1 MKVYTKTGD
10 KGNTSL
16 YNGNRI
22 GKYEIFFDVLGE
34 IDELSSRIGM
44 VCSLLDNKD
53 ISNKLREIQGKLQ
66 DINTII
72 ATPNSEKTLP
82 NILEIDVSNI
92 EKFIDELEKSNT
104 KLTKFILPGVT
115 QVDSQCHLC
124 RTQTRKVERFLWK
137 FHYDN
142 SILPTSEGDLIEIKD
157 IVVDMNITSYV
168 NRLSDLFFVLARF
181 LCKNEGYDDYFQ

>member
-10 KGNTSL
+10 KGTTSL
-16 YNGNRI
+16 YNGSRI

-44 VCSLLDNKD
+44 VCSLLNDTD
-53 ISNKLREIQGKLQ
+53 ITNKLREIQGKLQ
-66 DINTII
+66 DINSII
-72 ATPNSEKTLP
+72 ATPNSTKKLP
-82 NILEIDVSNI
+82 NILDIDISNI
-92 EKFIDELEKSNT
+92 ENFIDDLEKSNS
-104 KLTKFILPGVT
+104 KLVKFILPGVT
-115 QVDSQCHLC
+115 QIDSHCHLC

-142 SILPTSEGDLIEIKD
+142 STLPTSGGNLIEIKD
-157 IVVDMNITSYV
+157 IHIDTNITGYI

-181 LCKNEGYDDYFQ
+181 LCKNEGFDDYFQ